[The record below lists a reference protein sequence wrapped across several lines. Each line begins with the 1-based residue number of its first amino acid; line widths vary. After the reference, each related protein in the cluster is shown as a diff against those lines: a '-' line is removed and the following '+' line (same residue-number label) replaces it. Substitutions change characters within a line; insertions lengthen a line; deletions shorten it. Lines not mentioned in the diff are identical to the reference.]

1 VVVTWVFSPK
11 MREGNIKK
19 IKDESEKLLK
29 KHLEKFYLRI
39 DG

>member
-1 VVVTWVFSPK
+1 

-19 IKDESEKLLK
+19 IKDESEKLFK

>member
-1 VVVTWVFSPK
+1 MGIFIQKWEK
-11 MREGNIKK
+11 GIQKK